1 MKLHNVTG
9 LRESLDQLQ
18 TEELQT
24 MLQTELER
32 DTPDPDSVR
41 LILNVLEDRESQR
54 NQQLTEQ
61 KEAAWQKYRTKV
73 AGLRKKPAKHLNALA
88 KVASVVLIA
97 GILFVTIPGQA
108 QAETFWEMLQ
118 RWSNSVLEYFDR
130 DRVRAELDYVFQTN
144 NEGLQ
149 QVYDAVVELG
159 VTEPA
164 VPMWLPEDCNLTELS
179 TNSTP
184 MLTGLWARFSYG
196 ETGIIFSTIIYKGE
210 PAHQY
215 YKDDTHY
222 ETYEREGA
230 TYNITRNND
239 RWVVVWTKENIEC
252 SIFVDCKEDTLRRI
266 LSSIYKVED
275 KK

>member
-1 MKLHNVTG
+1 MKVHNVIG
-9 LRESLDQLQ
+9 LREALEQLQ

-41 LILNVLEDRESQR
+41 LILSVLEDRESQA

-61 KEAAWQKYRTKV
+61 KEAAWQKYQMKL
-73 AGLRKKPAKHLNALA
+73 AGLRKKSVKHFNTLA
-88 KVASVVLIA
+88 KAASVVLIA
-97 GILFVTIPGQA
+97 GILIATIPGQA

-118 RWSNSVLEYFDR
+118 RWSASLLEIVNPREHISSV
-130 DRVRAELDYVFQTN
+130 DYTFKTD

-149 QVYDAVVELG
+149 QVYDAVVDLG
-159 VTEPA
+159 VTEPV
-164 VPMWLPEDCNLTELS
+164 VPMWLPVGYEITELT
-179 TNSTP
+179 TNSSP
-184 MLTGLWARFSYG
+184 VLIGLYTRFVNVQG
-196 ETGIIFSTIIYKGE
+196 EIVYKVTIYHGE

-215 YKDDTHY
+215 YKDNTHY

-252 SIFVDCKEDTLRRI
+252 SMTIDCQEDTLQRI
-266 LSSIYKVED
+266 LKSIYVMED
-275 KK
+275 K

>member
-9 LRESLDQLQ
+9 LRDALEQLQ

-41 LILNVLEDRESQR
+41 LILNVLEERENDTVSP
-54 NQQLTEQ
+54 LTEQ
-61 KEAAWQKYRTKV
+61 KESAWMKYQKKI
-73 AGLRKKPAKHLNALA
+73 AQLQKKPSKRWNVLA
-88 KVASVVLIA
+88 KAASVVLIV
-97 GILFVTIPGQA
+97 GILVATIPGQA

-118 RWSNSVLEYFDR
+118 RWSTSVVEYFSKNDAF
-130 DRVRAELDYVFQTN
+130 VKSKYSFATN
-144 NEGLQ
+144 NGGLQ
-149 QVYDAVVELG
+149 QVYDAVLELG
-159 VTEPA
+159 ITEPV
-164 VPMWLPEDCNLTELS
+164 VPMWLPEGYEITELT
-179 TNSTP
+179 TNSSP
-184 MLTGLWARFSYG
+184 VLTGLYTRFVNVQG
-196 ETGIIFSTIIYKGE
+196 EIVYKVTIYHGE

-215 YKDDTHY
+215 YKDNTHY

-252 SIFVDCKEDTLRRI
+252 SMTIDCQEDTLQRI
-266 LSSIYKVED
+266 LKSIYVMED
-275 KK
+275 K

>member
-1 MKLHNVTG
+1 MKLHNATG
-9 LRESLDQLQ
+9 LRESLEQLQ

-24 MLQTELER
+24 MLQAELER

-41 LILNVLEDRESQR
+41 LILSVLEDRESQA

-61 KEAAWQKYRTKV
+61 KEDAWLKYQKKVIGLQKRPTKRWSV
-73 AGLRKKPAKHLNALA
+73 LA

-97 GILFVTIPGQA
+97 GILVTTIPGQA

-118 RWSNSVLEYFDR
+118 RWTNSVLEYFDR
-130 DRVRAELDYVFQTN
+130 DRVKAELDYVFKTD

-149 QVYDAVVELG
+149 QVYDAVVKLG
-159 VTEPA
+159 VTEPV

-252 SIFVDCKEDTLRRI
+252 LLTLDCQEDTLHSI
-266 LSSIYKVED
+266 LESIYVMED
-275 KK
+275 S

>member
-9 LRESLDQLQ
+9 LRESLEQLQ

-32 DTPDPDSVR
+32 DIPDPDSVR
-41 LILNVLEDRESQR
+41 LILSVLEDRESQA

-61 KEAAWQKYRTKV
+61 KEAAWQKYQKKV

-88 KVASVVLIA
+88 KAASVVLIA
-97 GILFVTIPGQA
+97 GILIATIPGQA

-118 RWSNSVLEYFDR
+118 RWSASLLEIVNPREHISSV
-130 DRVRAELDYVFQTN
+130 DYTFKTD

-149 QVYDAVVELG
+149 QVYDAVVDLG
-159 VTEPA
+159 VTEPV
-164 VPMWLPEDCNLTELS
+164 VPMWLPVGYEITELT
-179 TNSTP
+179 TNSSP
-184 MLTGLWARFSYG
+184 VLIGLYTRFVNVQG
-196 ETGIIFSTIIYKGE
+196 EIVYKVTIYHGE
-210 PAHQY
+210 QAHQY
-215 YKDDTHY
+215 YKDNTHY

-252 SIFVDCKEDTLRRI
+252 LLTLDCQEDALHSILE
-266 LSSIYKVED
+266 SIYVMED
-275 KK
+275 S

>member
-9 LRESLDQLQ
+9 LRDALEQLQ

-32 DTPDPDSVR
+32 NTPDPDSVR
-41 LILNVLEDRESQR
+41 LILSVLEDRESQA
-54 NQQLTEQ
+54 NQQLTAQ

-97 GILFVTIPGQA
+97 GILVATIPGQA

-118 RWSNSVLEYFDR
+118 RWSASLLEIVNPREHISSV
-130 DRVRAELDYVFQTN
+130 DYTFKTDN
-144 NEGLQ
+144 KGLQ
-149 QVYDAVVELG
+149 QLYDSVVELG
-159 VTEPA
+159 VTEPV
-164 VPMWLPEDCNLTELS
+164 VPMWLPDGYEIIELTVI
-179 TNSTP
+179 STP
-184 MLTGLWARFSYG
+184 MSHGFWANFSN
-196 ETGIIFSTIIYKGE
+196 ETHEIVYRITIYHGK

-215 YKDDTHY
+215 YKGDTHY

-252 SIFVDCKEDTLRRI
+252 SMTIDCQEDTLQRI
-266 LSSIYKVED
+266 LTSIYVMED
-275 KK
+275 K